1 MTPDFEVSVA
11 TDMKEVEEKKN
22 LLNSAEI
29 TGWPLLSREGTH
41 LSGGI

>member
-22 LLNSAEI
+22 LNSAEI

-41 LSGGI
+41 FSGGI